1 MIRETPFGN
10 LSQMLNVDAID
21 NRWSDISKLLECLED
36 DRVNIDNIY
45 DKIVDGE
52 WHLWVAVDSDDSI
65 YSVAVTTFIHYPLV
79 TNLRIVFLAGEFEK
93 WAEIIR
99 IFEQFALIND
109 CHEVEI
115 KGRKGWER
123 VLRDRGYELKSVTLM
138 KRTK

>member
-138 KRTK
+138 KRIN

>member
-52 WHLWVAVDSDDSI
+52 WHLWVAVNSDDSI

-123 VLRDRGYELKSVTLM
+123 VLRDRGYELKSVTLR
-138 KRTK
+138 KRIN